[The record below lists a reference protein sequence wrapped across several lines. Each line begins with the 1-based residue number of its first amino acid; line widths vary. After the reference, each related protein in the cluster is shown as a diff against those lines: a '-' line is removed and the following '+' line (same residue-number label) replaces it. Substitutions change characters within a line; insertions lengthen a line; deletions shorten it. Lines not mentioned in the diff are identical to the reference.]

1 MLADI
6 SSSTDNILFPTQ
18 ATGSATLSLAVF
30 AWRGSQEGLVSA
42 PRIPPP
48 ALHLVPPLPSGEGQ
62 CVCGQCVCNDY
73 SSYFG
78 EYCED
83 QCLVSD
89 RRSKKFFSS

>member
-30 AWRGSQEGLVSA
+30 AWRGSQEGLVSV

-48 ALHLVPPLPSGEGQ
+48 ALHLVPPLPCARGRGS
-62 CVCGQCVCNDY
+62 
-73 SSYFG
+73 
-78 EYCED
+78 
-83 QCLVSD
+83 VSVG
-89 RRSKKFFSS
+89 SACAMTTLHILGNIVKISVW